1 MINPVQGFKEA
12 SAPKKAAAVVGA
24 AALIGSAAYA
34 IKKGEGDTFVKKVG
48 NGYAKLGTGI
58 KDGATN
64 AFKAVAKKA
73 GEIKDAVAAKFGKGK
88 EVAEEVAEEFVQ

>member
-12 SAPKKAAAVVGA
+12 SAPKKAAAVIGA

-48 NGYAKLGTGI
+48 NGYSQLGSNIVSKAK
-58 KDGATN
+58 GAVE
-64 AFKAVAKKA
+64 FVKEKA
-73 GEIKDAVAAKFGKGK
+73 GQVKEAAVNKFHKAPEIVE
-88 EVAEEVAEEFVQ
+88 EVAEEVV